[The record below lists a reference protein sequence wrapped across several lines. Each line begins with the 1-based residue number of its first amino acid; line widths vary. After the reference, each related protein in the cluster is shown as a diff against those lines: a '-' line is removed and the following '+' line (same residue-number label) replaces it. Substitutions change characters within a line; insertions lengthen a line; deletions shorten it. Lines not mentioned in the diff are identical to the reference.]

1 MNSKFKVLYILVLIF
16 VTSCL
21 QQPAPTSF
29 DEADID
35 GTTNNDTSDST
46 NTTVGSVSTY
56 FQMLGQS
63 TLGTLNVDFD
73 FNDSFLI
80 RGNPVH
86 QYIINNPDST
96 TKRCLVS
103 RYLTSTENKI
113 LIMSLKVRSNYNYI
127 QNTNEFYFQTEPNNE
142 TTNSTDCSGF
152 NITTAI
158 NNLYPSESITYKLGT
173 VCASCTLNL
182 LSDQI
187 KMIQENGSIIS
198 EIATPNMRLNIN
210 ISTDG
215 STDTT
220 TGGTNSCTEDTS
232 CTSNGFGC
240 CLEGQCVNHGAI
252 KPGVDYSSSDYQT
265 AAIQVSQNPNE
276 INNYPNYFYICPNSG
291 GSNTDTGDGSNNTN
305 PDQETDLE
313 FIKLRELYEC
323 LNPVEDE
330 FSICTITQNNVST
343 LLENSSNHIFDLP
356 KSDITFNTINSSLSA
371 NSITEVTLS
380 GYTLFKD
387 LETAIDPALG
397 IIGSTSDNLS
407 QSQSFTLKS
416 PLPSNNTEDILKIKY
431 KIDGTCKKLSQNL
444 AQCSKTYTQGQVS
457 TPARSSD
464 HANGTVFKIPSYFD
478 SNYNV
483 IVKIGGSNVS
493 QGTTT
498 WTLSGANVVFNGSSF
513 PVYNNQI
520 VEITYFVTQNV
531 ADLTASKDL
540 AQTEVNTI
548 CTCVGSTNCNLEP
561 VYSDPSDTSSAI
573 STYSCKAP
581 TTSTTTGPLQKTL
594 YISSKS
600 AAHKFYD
607 SNGVYYK
614 YENIGSK
621 KQECAVSGGD
631 ESNCESFSYTNGD
644 KNKPNNQTQYIG
656 FNEIYGT
663 ISSEDGAAVP
673 ATEIEVVKGRNYDL
687 FTDEG
692 VYSSCSNCGTDY
704 YSVIARIFPNSFV
717 HAGGGYLPNMV
728 ESRRV
733 DNQSGFNADDMK
745 FGRACF
751 VPATMIPWTH
761 KLNSNVTQQRRDRLK
776 AQHFMFANGYNKDWY
791 GFDYGSLIGSF
802 DGVTWFSIGNQRNI
816 VAKSNKLFL
825 AINSYISDETL
836 NNSFR
841 VTISEVTAVA
851 NSGSSVTTDLQ
862 SDGAQCQQAH
872 ICSTDNDCLTQ
883 LGYDYACENVGQIKT
898 SWPKFD
904 NNGNEIAGSVDLSIA
919 SLIGG
924 TNGSSKR
931 CVYRGRGS
939 LCTPD
944 ASTVTASNSYTQTQS
959 ESLNTCSVNTFCSG
973 LNQANFN
980 NKIARYA
987 KSPTSQN
994 QQSYITDKSDTFGM
1008 GARIIGRPFKFFGS
1022 EIPEA
1027 GVSAQLQ
1034 NNNVSGMCVPGKNIV
1049 SATNQDE
1056 LNRLDPFVNKA
1067 DTNFEMG
1074 QTLNTLGLNPKYLA
1088 ACSATN
1094 ETGNFT
1100 YKFQDTSGSAS
1111 NNLDLIDS
1119 NDHNKFA
1126 IAQNMSTNVYQLP
1139 SLANSEIFNDDT
1151 TLKTQAGYNKNSC
1164 VRAAGASCF
1173 TDLDCSVNSWISN
1186 KFKAV
1191 SNFNGEINEAEQDYW
1206 KEELVCASSKRRYP
1220 AGSIYPNPEYDATEK
1235 RCCRETDKTF
1245 TFYTQD
1251 LNDSTFNA
1259 VVTVSGN
1266 EEPAIAGINQ
1276 DLNDPKR
1283 YSRIHTI
1290 YDLLKGDSFKYPS
1303 LVTPNA
1309 DWRGATQTVDITE
1322 VKYTKQ
1328 YNTLHANNVRMCCTE
1343 NWVRE
1348 FNGGGHQFKPEKA
1361 QDFSSYKIEN
1371 ILKRLSWIADP
1382 AASSS
1387 PFTCT
1392 SVNADSGL
1400 CKIRHI
1406 TEGSAYETKWLEYLG
1421 KFELTGIPQIFIESH
1436 TNVNISTG
1444 VEIASGYQAEVN
1456 ALQGEPVGLF
1466 PIGGDDIFNS
1476 EGILTSNANTLD
1488 RFDIENSTTGQRYIS
1503 AASIGNSDS
1512 KLNSL
1517 LNKKVFSEKSFAC
1530 CMPTGVTV
1538 DADTTNSQCCTG
1550 QVTGAGTQRRC
1561 CLNDYTDLS
1570 VYTNRYVSSEGAKFN
1585 NLEITDVDSDGYIRK
1600 EIVKQMGES
1609 MCCSGKAEY
1618 GVAISELMIPLS
1630 DATPNQNLTSR
1641 RFIYD
1646 DTLDSS
1652 GDNNYTR
1659 FQVGQRW
1666 NNHVYCV
1673 PQ

>member
-1 MNSKFKVLYILVLIF
+1 MNNKFKALYILVFIF

-21 QQPAPTSF
+21 QEPTPTSF
-29 DEADID
+29 DEADLV
-35 GTTNNDTSDST
+35 DST
-46 NTTVGSVSTY
+46 NEDSIDSDTTVVGSTTTY

-63 TLGTLNVDFD
+63 TIGTLSIDHD
-73 FNDSFLI
+73 YNDSFLM
-80 RGNPVH
+80 RGNPIH
-86 QYIINNPDST
+86 QYINTASST
-96 TKRCLVS
+96 ASKRCLVS
-103 RYLTSTENKI
+103 RFSTSTENKI
-113 LIMSLKVRSNYNYI
+113 FVTSLKTRSSYNYVES
-127 QNTNEFYFQTEPNNE
+127 TNEFYFQIEPNNE
-142 TTNSTDCSGF
+142 TTNSTDC
-152 NITTAI
+152 NNVNMNQAI
-158 NNLYPSESITYKLGT
+158 LALYPLENISYSLSG
-173 VCASCTLNL
+173 VCVSCTANL
-182 LSDQI
+182 LSDQVAL
-187 KMIQENGSIIS
+187 IQEDGSFIS
-198 EIATPNMRLNIN
+198 EISTSNMRLNIIKN
-210 ISTDG
+210 STG
-215 STDTT
+215 STVSTDTDA
-220 TGGTNSCTEDTS
+220 NACTEDTS
-232 CTSNGFGC
+232 CTTDGFDC
-240 CLEGQCVNHGAI
+240 CLQGQCVNHGAI

-276 INNYPNYFYICPNSG
+276 MNNYPNYFYICPNSG
-291 GSNTDTGDGSNNTN
+291 GSTTGSTDSSTTT

-313 FIKLRELYEC
+313 LIRLTELYQC
-323 LNPVEDE
+323 LNPIEDE
-330 FSICTITQNNVST
+330 FSICTITTENVST
-343 LLENSSNHIFDLP
+343 LLENVSSYTFDIP
-356 KSDITFNTINSSLSA
+356 KSDITFKTLNSNLSE

-387 LETAIDPALG
+387 LETSIDPTVG
-397 IIGSTSDNLS
+397 SIGTSSDNLS
-407 QSQSFTLKS
+407 EFQSFTLNS

-444 AQCSKTYTQGQVS
+444 AQCSKTYTQGQTS
-457 TPARSSD
+457 SPARSSD
-464 HANGTVFKIPSYFD
+464 HPNGTIFKIPTYFD
-478 SNYNV
+478 SAYNV
-483 IVKIGGSNVS
+483 IVKVGESNIS
-493 QGTTT
+493 EGTST
-498 WTLSGANVVFNGSSF
+498 WTMSGANVVFNGTSF
-513 PVYNNQI
+513 PVYNNQV
-520 VEITYFVTQNV
+520 VEITYFVT
-531 ADLTASKDL
+531 ADVDNLTASQDL
-540 AQTEVNTI
+540 AQTEINSI
-548 CTCVGSTNCNLEP
+548 CSCTGSTDCNLEP
-561 VYSDPSDTSSAI
+561 VYSDPSDTTSEI
-573 STYSCKAP
+573 STYSCSVP
-581 TTSTTTGPLQKTL
+581 STSTTNETLQKTV

-614 YENIGSK
+614 YEDMGSK

-631 ESNCESFSYTNGD
+631 ESNCESFEYTNSD
-644 KNKPNNQTQYIG
+644 KNKPNNQDQYIG

-663 ISSEDGAAVP
+663 ISTSSGAAVP
-673 ATEIEVVKGRNYDL
+673 ATEIEVVKGKNYDL

-692 VYSSCSNCGTDY
+692 VYSSCSDCGTDY
-704 YSVIARIFPNSFV
+704 FSVIARIFPNSFI

-733 DNQSGFNADDMK
+733 DNQSEFNADDMK

-761 KLNSNVTQQRRDRLK
+761 KLNSDVTQQRRDRLK

-802 DGVTWFSIGNQRNI
+802 DGVNWFSIGNQRNI
-816 VAKSNKLFL
+816 TAKSNKLYI
-825 AINSYISDETL
+825 AINSYLSDETL
-836 NNSFR
+836 NNSYRF
-841 VTISEVTAVA
+841 TISEVTAIA

-872 ICSTDNDCLTQ
+872 LCSTDNDCLTQ
-883 LGYDYACENVGQIKT
+883 LGYDYSCENVGQIKT
-898 SWPKFD
+898 SWPQFD
-904 NNGNEIAGSVDLSIA
+904 DNGNEIAGSLDVSIA
-919 SLIGG
+919 SLVGG
-924 TNGSSKR
+924 TNGSPKR

-939 LCTPD
+939 LCTPE
-944 ASTVTASNSYTQTQS
+944 ASTVTAASSYTQTQS

-994 QQSYITDKSDTFGM
+994 LQTYITDKSDTFGM
-1008 GARIIGRPFKFFGS
+1008 GARFIGRPFKFFGS
-1022 EIPEA
+1022 ELPQT
-1027 GVSAQLQ
+1027 GVTAQLQ
-1034 NNNVSGMCVPGKNIV
+1034 NNSVLGMCVPGKNIL

-1074 QTLNTLGLNPKYLA
+1074 QTLDTLGSNPKYLA

-1094 ETGNFT
+1094 DTGNFT

-1111 NNLDLIDS
+1111 SNLDLDDL
-1119 NDHNKFA
+1119 NDHNMFA
-1126 IAQNMSTNVYQLP
+1126 ISQNMSTNAYQLS

-1151 TLKTQAGYNKNSC
+1151 TLKTQIGYDKNSC
-1164 VRAAGASCF
+1164 VRSAGASCF
-1173 TDLDCSVNSWISN
+1173 TDLDCSVNSWVSS

-1191 SNFNGEINEAEQDYW
+1191 SNFNGEINEAEQDFW
-1206 KEELVCASSKRRYP
+1206 SEELVCATSKRRYP
-1220 AGSIYPNPEYDATEK
+1220 SGSIYPNPEYDATEK

-1251 LNDSTFNA
+1251 INDSTFNA

-1290 YDLLKGDSFKYPS
+1290 YDLLKGDSLKYPS

-1309 DWRGATQTVDITE
+1309 DWVGTLQIKDLTSSE
-1322 VKYTKQ
+1322 YTKQ
-1328 YNTLHANNVRMCCTE
+1328 YNTLHANNVRMCCSE

-1348 FNGGGHQFKPEKA
+1348 FNGGGHQFTSDKA
-1361 QDFSSYKIEN
+1361 QQFTDFKITN

-1382 AASSS
+1382 SASSS

-1406 TEGSAYETKWLEYLG
+1406 TEGSTYETKWLEYLG

-1436 TNVNISTG
+1436 LKSDG
-1444 VEIASGYQAEVN
+1444 SASGYEVAVNTLQAEPGVIMPL
-1456 ALQGEPVGLF
+1456 A
-1466 PIGGDDIFNS
+1466 GDDVVGSTN
-1476 EGILTSNANTLD
+1476 GILTSIASTED
-1488 RFDIENSTTGQRYIS
+1488 TFDVQDLGTGTRYIS
-1503 AASIGNSDS
+1503 AASIGDTDS
-1512 KLNSL
+1512 KLNS

-1538 DADTTNSQCCTG
+1538 DSDTTNSQCCTG

-1585 NLEITDVDSDGYIRK
+1585 NLEITDVDSEGYVRK

-1630 DATPNQNLTSR
+1630 DATANQNLTTR

-1646 DTLDSS
+1646 ETLDSS
-1652 GDNNYTR
+1652 GDNNFTR
-1659 FQVGQRW
+1659 FQNGQRW